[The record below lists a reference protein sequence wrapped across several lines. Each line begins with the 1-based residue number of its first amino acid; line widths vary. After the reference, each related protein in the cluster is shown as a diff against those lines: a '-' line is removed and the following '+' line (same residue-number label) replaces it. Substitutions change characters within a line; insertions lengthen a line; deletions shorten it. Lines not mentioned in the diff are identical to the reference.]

1 VIKDQQI
8 ILCDVY
14 KSTKKA
20 EVYLYVD
27 RAEGL
32 DRVPESLILELV
44 DPEVCFSFKLTPD
57 RKLARGNSISVIK
70 NLKEQGY
77 YLQMP
82 PVILGQLGKRLD
94 A

>member
-1 VIKDQQI
+1 MNDQQI

-14 KSTKKA
+14 KSSKKA

-27 RAEGL
+27 RVDGL
-32 DRVPESLILELV
+32 GRVPESLILQLV

-57 RKLARGNSISVIK
+57 RKLARKNSVSIIK
-70 NLKEQGY
+70 NLKEQGNH
-77 YLQMP
+77 LQMP
-82 PVILGQLGKRLD
+82 PVILRQQRKKVD

>member
-1 VIKDQQI
+1 VIKDQQT